1 MLAAE
6 SLDVQ
11 IKKLCFILLY
21 LAYKI
26 RLIFFEH
33 VFCAQ
38 TVVIKHV
45 NITVTGRL
53 GRNFANSAVGI
64 FALAVMLNSECVYVL
79 VISPVIG
86 NFNFKIGVFNLVFV
100 VLGNPRE

>member
-1 MLAAE
+1 MLTAE

-21 LAYKI
+21 FADKI

-45 NITVTGRL
+45 NITVRYCQIKQKNNRSKT
-53 GRNFANSAVGI
+53 
-64 FALAVMLNSECVYVL
+64 
-79 VISPVIG
+79 
-86 NFNFKIGVFNLVFV
+86 
-100 VLGNPRE
+100 